1 MGDIGWV
8 YMEAL
13 DGCTWG
19 HWMGVHGGGIG
30 WVYMGGIGCVCMT
43 HVGHSMG
50 VCDGGHWMGV
60 HGGHW
65 MSEHR
70 AWLYNN
76 MWPTSWTMV
85 PVKPQQ
91 ALFPIPQALAPL
103 RPHCLNT
110 IYRNG

>member
-1 MGDIGWV
+1 MGVHG
-8 YMEAL
+8 
-13 DGCTWG
+13 G
-19 HWMGVHGGGIG
+19 HWMGVHGGHLMGIHGGGIG
-30 WVYMGGIGCVCMT
+30 WVYRGGIGCVYMT

-91 ALFPIPQALAPL
+91 ALFPISQALAPL

-110 IYRNG
+110 ICRNG

>member
-1 MGDIGWV
+1 MV
-8 YMEAL
+8 YM
-13 DGCTWG
+13 GGIGRVYMG
-19 HWMGVHGGGIG
+19 HWMGVHGGHWMGVQGGIG

-50 VCDGGHWMGV
+50 TCDR
-60 HGGHW
+60 GHW

-70 AWLYNN
+70 ALNGSWLY

-91 ALFPIPQALAPL
+91 ALFPIPQAFAPL
-103 RPHCLNT
+103 IPHCLNT
-110 IYRNG
+110 ICRNR